1 MSRASA
7 TCNTRRFQCRRG
19 KTSRFPQKVGL
30 KAGFTLLEVT
40 LALALL
46 ALALTALSTLQ
57 ARNLTLTAEDK
68 LLTEATLA
76 ARDLLARVQ
85 TGQIPLQDGEGDL
98 GEDHPGWRW
107 NVRLQELAPPSLARM
122 EMILFKPEMSPERA
136 QRFWLLLYR
145 KPAP

>member
-1 MSRASA
+1 VSRTIAPRNA
-7 TCNTRRFQCRRG
+7 KCFQCRKG
-19 KTSRFPQKVGL
+19 KTSRLPQKVGL

-46 ALALTALSTLQ
+46 AIALTALSTLQ

-68 LLTEATLA
+68 LLTEASLA

-85 TGQIPLQDGEGDL
+85 SGQIPLQDGEGDL

-107 NVRLQELAPPSLARM
+107 NMRLEELAPASLARM
-122 EMILFKPEMSPERA
+122 EMFLFKPEMSPERA
-136 QRFWLLLYR
+136 QRFWLLVYR

>member
-1 MSRASA
+1 VSRTIAPRNA
-7 TCNTRRFQCRRG
+7 KCFQCREGRI
-19 KTSRFPQKVGL
+19 SSFPQKLDL

-46 ALALTALSTLQ
+46 AIALTALSTLQ

-68 LLTEATLA
+68 LLTEASLA

-85 TGQIPLQDGEGDL
+85 SGQIPLQDGEGDL

-107 NVRLQELAPPSLARM
+107 NMRLEELAAGLARM
-122 EMILFKPEMSPERA
+122 EMLLFKPEMSPERA
-136 QRFWLLLYR
+136 QRFWLLVYR

>member
-7 TCNTRRFQCRRG
+7 PCNTKCFKCRKG
-19 KTSRFPQKVGL
+19 KIPRLPQKAGL

-46 ALALTALSTLQ
+46 ALALTAISTLQ

-68 LLTEATLA
+68 LLSEATLA

-107 NVRLQELAPPSLARM
+107 NIRLQELASVSLARM
-122 EMILFKPEMSPERA
+122 EMILFKPEMNPERA
-136 QRFWLLLYR
+136 QRFWLLVYR
-145 KPAP
+145 KPTP